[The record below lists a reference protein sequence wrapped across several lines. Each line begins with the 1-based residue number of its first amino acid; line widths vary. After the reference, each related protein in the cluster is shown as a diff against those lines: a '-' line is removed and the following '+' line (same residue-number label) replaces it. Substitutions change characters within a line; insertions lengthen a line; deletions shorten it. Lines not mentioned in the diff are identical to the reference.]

1 MAANILDTD
10 LYKLTMQNAVI
21 KKFPD
26 AWVEYSFFN
35 RGKHK
40 FPEGFGKELRKVVDA
55 FADIKVIKEDIDFLR
70 EKCYYFDPVYL
81 GFLKGYQFDPSEVQI
96 RQEGNELDVTIEGLW
111 YRTILWEV
119 PLMAAICELYYNM
132 TSLNQNALDE
142 GEVRENNRTKADA
155 IKEIGVKVAEFGT
168 RRRFSFANQR
178 QFIIDAHEIL
188 AGTSNLFFARQ
199 YGLTP
204 IGTQAHEWYSFHA
217 AKFGFAM
224 ANQIGMKNWVDV
236 YQGDLGIALPD
247 TFTTKAFLRS
257 FNTMYAKLFDGTRQD
272 SGDSL
277 EYTDM
282 LVNHYQN
289 LRIDPTTKSIVYSD
303 GIDSVE
309 KIQNIH
315 NYAKG
320 KVKDGYGIGTWF
332 TNDVGV
338 RPMNIVIKLVGMWEK
353 GLGWTSAIKLSDHPT
368 KHTGDEWMINL
379 CKNTLNI

>member
-1 MAANILDTD
+1 
-10 LYKLTMQNAVI
+10 
-21 KKFPD
+21 
-26 AWVEYSFFN
+26 
-35 RGKHK
+35 
-40 FPEGFGKELRKVVDA
+40 
-55 FADIKVIKEDIDFLR
+55 
-70 EKCYYFDPVYL
+70 
-81 GFLKGYQFDPSEVQI
+81 
-96 RQEGNELDVTIEGLW
+96 
-111 YRTILWEV
+111 
-119 PLMAAICELYYNM
+119 
-132 TSLNQNALDE
+132 
-142 GEVRENNRTKADA
+142 
-155 IKEIGVKVAEFGT
+155 
-168 RRRFSFANQR
+168 
-178 QFIIDAHEIL
+178 
-188 AGTSNLFFARQ
+188 
-199 YGLTP
+199 
-204 IGTQAHEWYSFHA
+204 
-217 AKFGFAM
+217 
-224 ANQIGMKNWVDV
+224 
-236 YQGDLGIALPD
+236 LGIALPD